1 MDLLYEINMPQATL
15 SFNLPE
21 ESAEHLDAISGS
33 KWKLIISDFLA
44 ELRSRI
50 KYQTSEYSAA
60 EIQFMENTRKWI
72 FDRMAEDGLL
82 ID

>member
-1 MDLLYEINMPQATL
+1 MPLATL

-21 ESAEHLDAISGS
+21 EAIEHSDAINGW
-33 KWKLIISDFLA
+33 KWKSLTK
-44 ELRSRI
+44 ELLDEFRNRI

-72 FDRMAEDGLL
+72 YDRMAEDGLI